1 MKKNSAWFLRWALI
15 TACSLAVAVVFV
27 SRVTRAQTE
36 PVHMTKDWSHR
47 HMIFSPPSSIDKAL
61 RLDGEPRY
69 QQQLWRRNGAAS
81 RPLRRAAAGEQ
92 QSDHSDWAVAL
103 PPGATVGDGMV
114 PSKFNF
120 DINTPPDCLK
130 DYVVYNTSLVGSSS
144 VPSIVAFDE
153 LYSTQGSAGGFCNQ
167 NGPSVKWAY
176 NTNTAGD
183 TTGRAITSTI
193 LSGDGTKVGYVETRT
208 NANGGAI
215 LHILQWK
222 PGNTATVQGT
232 MNAPATPDQTLGA
245 GAAWSTC
252 TAGNSCVVNLTF
264 GNAQPDTNSPPYYD
278 FSPGSDTLYVGD
290 DSGVLHKFTGV
301 FNGTPAEVTSGGWPI
316 TVHAGF
322 KLTGPVFDTNSR
334 NVFVGDSVGTT
345 SYVKESGSTTGFCGS
360 GTPPCLGGVTL
371 ILGGSIVDAPIVDG
385 TNGSVFTFD
394 GTASTGNAV
403 VVQTD
408 TTLSILATANVGAAP
423 PPGALGIP
431 IHSGSFDNAYF
442 VSSFPSVAGHLYVCG
457 KDPGGT
463 DTPELYQIGI
473 NSHATM
479 NSTPNGSPLALASAG
494 GDECSP
500 PTEIDNTTTGTDWLF
515 FSVTNNANQT
525 GCGTGGCIMSL
536 DITTGSWPRAG
547 VTAAKPASGGTS
559 GITIDNVANTTT
571 FPQASNIYFSYLSN
585 AGGVTVNNADFLN
598 PPCNVNSHSGC
609 NSVMI
614 GGLPVWWSPPPIG
627 MAGWNPV
634 NAGVVSAT
642 STIMASPPD
651 GSNQVSYIENSSSGV
666 SYLSEVL
673 DGSCGGVSCPGGNS
687 NIVVAAGDTYTLSVN
702 VGSRSDGGGLTGQ
715 VILQANS
722 GGSGGTFNP
731 LAIGTPTLTAGG
743 QWVNSTVSYTVPIS
757 SPFIGQHLAIAF
769 TSTGAQGEFNQVQV
783 SSSAAPAA
791 CNGVAAVGCAVKLTQ
806 MGLN

>member
-47 HMIFSPPSSIDKAL
+47 HMIFSPPSSVEKAL
-61 RLDGEPRY
+61 SLQGEPRY

-120 DINTPPDCLK
+120 DVNTPPDCLK
-130 DYVVYNTSLVGSSS
+130 DYVVYNTSLVGSST

-176 NTNTAGD
+176 NTNAAGD
-183 TTGRAITSTI
+183 TTGSVVTSTI
-193 LSGDGTKVGYVETRT
+193 LSGDGTKVGYVETRS

-264 GNAQPDTNSPPYYD
+264 GNAQPDSNSPPYYD

-334 NVFVGDSVGTT
+334 NVFVGDSSGTT

-394 GTASTGNAV
+394 GTASTGNAA

-408 TTLSILATANVGAAP
+408 TTLSILATANVGAA
-423 PPGALGIP
+423 GTLGIP
-431 IHSGSFDNAYF
+431 MHSGSFDNAYF
-442 VSSFPSVAGHLYVCG
+442 VSSFPSIAGHLYVCG

-494 GDECSP
+494 GDKCSP

-559 GITIDNVANTTT
+559 AINIDNVANTTT
-571 FPQASNIYFSYLSN
+571 FPQASNIYFSYLGNS
-585 AGGVTVNNADFLN
+585 GGVNVNNADFLN
-598 PPCNVNSHSGC
+598 PPCNAVSHSGC
-609 NSVMI
+609 NSETV
-614 GGLPVWWSPPPIG
+614 GGLTVWYSPPPSG
-627 MAGWNPV
+627 MAGWFPV
-634 NAGVVSAT
+634 NSGVASAT
-642 STIMASPPD
+642 STIMAPPPD
-651 GSNQVSYIENSSSGV
+651 GSNQVGYTQDYNMFSG
-666 SYLSEVL
+666 YLAQIM
-673 DGSCGGVSCPGGNS
+673 DGSCGGASCPGGNS
-687 NIVVAAGDTYTLSVN
+687 NV
-702 VGSRSDGGGLTGQ
+702 
-715 VILQANS
+715 
-722 GGSGGTFNP
+722 
-731 LAIGTPTLTAGG
+731 TLTAGTTYTLTANFGSRVDSNVTVNGFLILQNHGGPVSNLAVTSVTLSPG
-743 QWVNSTVSYTVPIS
+743 QWTTATVSYTVPLS
-757 SPFIGQHLAIAF
+757 SPFIGQPLAIVFAA
-769 TSTGAQGEFNQVQV
+769 TGNQGEWNNILL
-783 SSSAAPAA
+783 SSSTSGAS
-791 CNGVAAVGCAVKLTQ
+791 CNGSAGVGCAVKLTQ
-806 MGLN
+806 LGLN